1 MAYEQRESEWDDWI
15 VEEGG
20 SMYDLE
26 ERLLEFSART
36 IRLTESIRPTQAGT
50 HVAKQLL
57 RSSTSPLANH
67 GEAEAAESTNDFIH
81 KMKLCLKEFRE
92 TKRWLRLIKKVPLVE
107 KSALLDPLLDETE
120 QLIRIFY
127 SSIRTARKRIT
138 KD

>member
-1 MAYEQRESEWDDWI
+1 
-15 VEEGG
+15 
-20 SMYDLE
+20 MYDLE